1 MKKFNIKIVILI
13 FSILIGIFTI
23 YFIFEKQTPHNVKV
37 TQEIKSIYQYSKKAT
52 SFYPNIKLLRS
63 GDIILRRGY
72 GVDSIV
78 AANFSNKEK
87 RYSHAG
93 IIYKDKNNIYVI
105 HSEDNKRKGFNGVVK
120 EKLQNY
126 LKGIKIWA
134 VYMYD
139 NINVTKLTTYIL
151 KEEQSN
157 ILFDMEFDLKTNKKM
172 YCSEFI
178 YKSFNK
184 VSQKKLIKASKL
196 FLSKRYVVITDLYL
210 NKNTKLIDIS
220 HKTSNP

>member
-1 MKKFNIKIVILI
+1 MKKFNIVILI
-13 FSILIGIFTI
+13 LSVLISFLII
-23 YFIFEKQTPHNVKV
+23 YFIFERQTFNNVKV
-37 TQEIKSIYQYSKKAT
+37 TQETKNTYQYSKKVT
-52 SFYPNIKLLRS
+52 SLYPNMQLLKS

-105 HSEDNKRKGFNGVVK
+105 HSEDNKIKGFNGVVQ

-134 VYMYD
+134 VYRYD
-139 NINVTKLTTYIL
+139 DINLTKLTSYIL
-151 KEEQSN
+151 EEKKSN
-157 ILFDMEFDLKTNKKM
+157 ILFDMEFDLKTNNKM

-184 VSQKKLIKASKL
+184 VSQKILIKASKL

-220 HKTSNP
+220 HKISNP

>member
-1 MKKFNIKIVILI
+1 MATFG
-13 FSILIGIFTI
+13 ILIGIFTI
-23 YFIFEKQTPHNVKV
+23 YFIIEKQTTHYIQIAKETKN
-37 TQEIKSIYQYSKKAT
+37 IYQYSKKAT
-52 SFYPNIKLLRS
+52 SRYPNIKLLKS

-72 GVDSIV
+72 GIDSIV

-105 HSEDNKRKGFNGVVK
+105 HSEDNKRKGFNGVVQ

-134 VYMYD
+134 VYRYND
-139 NINVTKLTTYIL
+139 INSTKLISYIL

-157 ILFDMEFDLKTNKKM
+157 ILFDMDFDLKTNKKM

-184 VSQKKLIKASKL
+184 VSQKKLIIASKL

-210 NKNTKLIDIS
+210 NKNAKLIDIS
-220 HKTSNP
+220 HKISNP

>member
-1 MKKFNIKIVILI
+1 MKKINIVILI
-13 FSILIGIFTI
+13 LSVLISIFII
-23 YFIFEKQTPHNVKV
+23 YFIFERLTLNNVKV
-37 TQEIKSIYQYSKKAT
+37 TQETKNIYQYSKKAT
-52 SFYPNIKLLRS
+52 SRYPNIKLLKS

-105 HSEDNKRKGFNGVVK
+105 HSEDNKRKGFNGVVQ

-126 LKGIKIWA
+126 LKGINIWA
-134 VYMYD
+134 VYRYD
-139 NINVTKLTTYIL
+139 DINSTKLISYIL
-151 KEEQSN
+151 NEEQSN

-184 VSQKKLIKASKL
+184 VSGKKLIIASKL

-210 NKNTKLIDIS
+210 NKNAKLIDIS
-220 HKTSNP
+220 HKISNP